1 MKRIV
6 MTGGGTAGHVTPNF
20 ALIDGLHQEGYDI
33 HYIGSKTGIEKE
45 LVEKQGLLFY
55 GISSGKL
62 RRYKDW
68 RNLTDPFRV
77 LAGCFQATAL
87 IRRLKP
93 HVIFSKGGFVAVPVI
108 IAGWIN
114 RVPIVIHES
123 DMTPGLAN
131 KISQPFA
138 RKICTTFEETLIH
151 LSKDK
156 GLYTGSPIRQTL
168 FNGSAENGLGFCMLN
183 AEKPVLLMMGGSIG
197 SVKINT
203 VLRSV
208 LPELLKTHQV
218 VHLCG
223 KGNLNSALDTLEGY
237 RQYEF
242 INKELPDLLAASNLV
257 LTRAGSN
264 AISEF
269 LALKKPNILV
279 PLSASASRGDQILN
293 AQAFEKAGY
302 SYVIKEEDLSETTLM
317 AAIQH
322 VSDYENTYIEA
333 MAASKAQNGVKAILS
348 CILQNTRKF

>member
-20 ALIDGLHQEGYDI
+20 ALLDGLHQEGYDI

-45 LVEKQGLLFY
+45 LVEKQGILFY

-108 IAGWIN
+108 IAGWLN

-138 RKICTTFEETLIH
+138 RKICTTFEETLSY

-156 GLYTGSPIRQTL
+156 GIHTGSPIRETL
-168 FNGSAENGLGFCMLN
+168 FNGSADSGRLFCNLTD
-183 AEKPVLLMMGGSIG
+183 EKPILLMMGGSIG

-208 LPELLKTHQV
+208 LPKLLKTHQV
-218 VHLCG
+218 IHLCG
-223 KGNLNSALDTLEGY
+223 KGNLDESLSAVEGY

-242 INKELPDLLAASNLV
+242 INKELPDILAASSIV
-257 LTRAGSN
+257 LSRAGSN

-269 LALKKPNILV
+269 LALKKPTILV

-293 AQAFEKAGY
+293 AEAFEKAGY
-302 SYVIKEEDLSETTLM
+302 SYVLKEEDLSDITLM
-317 AAIQH
+317 SAIQH
-322 VSDYENTYIEA
+322 VSCHESTYIDA
-333 MAASKAQNGVKAILS
+333 MSNSKAQNGVDAILN